1 MKPTT
6 ITNKSGQK
14 FPLVDYHY
22 QTSTLGN
29 CAGQCAKTSKSLRA
43 ISRDYFDGE
52 ANHDFL
58 SNAAVFGTL
67 IATAAVPIIAG
78 VHAVIALVRTLPLL

>member
-29 CAGQCAKTSKSLRA
+29 CAGHCAKTSKSLRA

-58 SNAAVFGTL
+58 SNAAVFGAL
-67 IATAAVPIIAG
+67 IATAAVPIITG
-78 VHAVIALVRTLPLL
+78 INAVIALVRTLPLL